1 MAFDLLT
8 KVARLI
14 IGRRYTSTDL
24 GDSQEAFTST
34 IQVDS
39 SEVWSQAS
47 TIPTS
52 NLPYSSSANPGDT
65 ITSGSIKFWYR
76 WPLTVANNTA
86 TANSVWYLSSPSGS
100 TSGIGSQLIDSGQQI
115 NFISPKYSIPSLGG
129 SVTDGTINGG
139 TTGYNITLFTSSN
152 GVNFG
157 YVNPNT
163 IPYAFDYKTGV
174 VQFTSTPISSGRLYA
189 TVYQYIGQSVKD
201 DLLNIT
207 SSVSASYALTASYA
221 LNSTGGGTTLITG
234 STYPITAS
242 WAEYVV
248 SSSYSLS
255 ASYALTSSF
264 SQTALSALS
273 ASYSNT
279 SSYSITSSYAL
290 SSSFASTALS
300 SAFAYSSSLAET
312 ASYFSGSI
320 SNAIYAISSSYS
332 LSGSYA
338 LTASYALNGGSGGGG
353 IFVTTSSIID
363 INISSS
369 VDKFVT
375 DGVTNTYT
383 LTLPS
388 TNPND
393 LLVFLD
399 GLEQE
404 PTTDYTVLG
413 TTFTMIS
420 IPPANLEL
428 EVRKFY
434 SSAIISIITSSLNAQ
449 YFTGDGIT
457 TQYSLTGSVSN
468 DYDVLVSFDGLIQKP
483 TYDYTITGSIL
494 NFTGAPPT
502 NIDGEIRYLM
512 GSTTGLINET
522 NVSSSYALTS
532 SYVNT
537 LNQIVILSQVSSS
550 LNFVN
555 DTTAAAG
562 GVPLGGLYRNGNAIQ
577 IRLV

>member
-1 MAFDLLT
+1 MSDF
-8 KVARLI
+8 KY
-14 IGRRYTSTDL
+14 IGKNIVCEPYTFRSSITASSISAS
-24 GDSQEAFTST
+24 GT
-34 IQVDS
+34 ISAKRFVGYIDS
-39 SEVWSQAS
+39 S
-47 TIPTS
+47 
-52 NLPYSSSANPGDT
+52 
-65 ITSGSIKFWYR
+65 SI
-76 WPLTVANNTA
+76 
-86 TANSVWYLSSPSGS
+86 S
-100 TSGIGSQLIDSGQQI
+100 
-115 NFISPKYSIPSLGG
+115 
-129 SVTDGTINGG
+129 
-139 TTGYNITLFTSSN
+139 
-152 GVNFG
+152 
-157 YVNPNT
+157 
-163 IPYAFDYKTGV
+163 
-174 VQFTSTPISSGRLYA
+174 ISS
-189 TVYQYIGQSVKD
+189 
-201 DLLNIT
+201 
-207 SSVSASYALTASYA
+207 SYALTASYA
-221 LNSTGGGTTLITG
+221 LSVL
-234 STYPITAS
+234 
-242 WAEYVV
+242 
-248 SSSYSLS
+248 SSSYALS
-255 ASYALTSSF
+255 ASHALTSSYVLTASYALTSSF
-264 SQTALSALS
+264 
-273 ASYSNT
+273 
-279 SSYSITSSYAL
+279 
-290 SSSFASTALS
+290 ASTAIS
-300 SAFAYSSSLAET
+300 SAFAYSSSFAET

-369 VDKFVT
+369 VDKFIT
-375 DGVTNTYT
+375 DGANNTYT

-404 PTTDYTVLG
+404 PTTDYTVSG

-449 YFTGDGIT
+449 YFTGDGVT
-457 TQYSLTGSVSN
+457 TQYSLTRSVSN

-494 NFTGAPPT
+494 NFTSAPPT

>member
-34 IQVDS
+34 IQMDS

-47 TIPTS
+47 SIPSS

-65 ITSGSIKFWYR
+65 VTSGSIKFWYR

-86 TANSVWYLSSPSGS
+86 TANSVWYFASPTGS

-139 TTGYNITLFTSSN
+139 TTGYNVTLFTSSN

-174 VQFTSTPISSGRLYA
+174 VEFTSTPISSGRLYA

-221 LNSTGGGTTLITG
+221 LNSSGGGTSLGTG
-234 STYPITAS
+234 STYPITSS
-242 WAEYVV
+242 WTNNVV

-255 ASYALTSSF
+255 
-264 SQTALSALS
+264 
-273 ASYSNT
+273 
-279 SSYSITSSYAL
+279 SSYSVTSSYAF
-290 SSSFASTALS
+290 SSSYAYTSLS
-300 SAFAYSSSLAET
+300 GAFAYSSSWAST

-320 SNAIYAISSSYS
+320 SNAISSSYS
-332 LSGSYA
+332 

-353 IFVTTSSIID
+353 IFVATSSIID
-363 INISSS
+363 INFSSS

-375 DGVTNTYT
+375 DGVNNTYT

-404 PTTDYTVLG
+404 PTTDYTVSG
-413 TTFTMIS
+413 TTFTMTS

-434 SSAIISIITSSLNAQ
+434 GAATISIITSSLNAQ
-449 YFTGDGIT
+449 YFIGDGVT
-457 TQYSLTGSVSN
+457 TQYVLTRSISN

-494 NFTGAPPT
+494 NFTSPPPT

-512 GSTTGLINET
+512 GSTTSLISGSGNS
-522 NVSSSYALTS
+522 VSSSYALTS

-537 LNQIVILSQVSSS
+537 LDQIVILSQVSSS
-550 LNFVN
+550 LNFAN
-555 DTTAAAG
+555 DGAASLG
-562 GVPLGGLYRNGNAIQ
+562 GVPLGGLYRNGNVIQ

>member
-47 TIPTS
+47 SIPSS

-65 ITSGSIKFWYR
+65 VTSGSIKFWYR

-86 TANSVWYLSSPSGS
+86 TANSVWYLSFPSGS

-129 SVTDGTINGG
+129 SVTDGAINGG

-221 LNSTGGGTTLITG
+221 LNSTGGGTLLVTG

-248 SSSYSLS
+248 SSSYSLT

-264 SQTALSALS
+264 SETASSALS

-279 SSYSITSSYAL
+279 SSYSITSSYAFT
-290 SSSFASTALS
+290 SSYASTALS

-320 SNAIYAISSSYS
+320 SNAISAISSSYS

-353 IFVTTSSIID
+353 IFVNTSSIID

-404 PTTDYTVLG
+404 PTTDYTVSG

-434 SSAIISIITSSLNAQ
+434 STATISIITSSLNAQ
-449 YFTGDGIT
+449 YFTGDGVT
-457 TQYSLTGSVSN
+457 TQYSLTRSVSN

-494 NFTGAPPT
+494 NFTSAPPT

-512 GSTTGLINET
+512 GSTTGLINGT

-555 DTTAAAG
+555 DTAAAAG

>member
-65 ITSGSIKFWYR
+65 VTSGSIEFWYR

-404 PTTDYTVLG
+404 PTTDYTVSG

-449 YFTGDGIT
+449 YFTGDGVT
-457 TQYSLTGSVSN
+457 TQYSLTRSVSN